1 MTDSTGVAT
10 TVREVALAPGG
21 EVSINL
27 TSSDVRVT
35 AVDGDV
41 VTIRTRGGEDIDD
54 EILVEDEP
62 GRVFIRD
69 AERGY
74 RIGPVRFGSG
84 GSVALDVDVPRTAR
98 LICKTLSGDVEAHG
112 VGHESRWSTASGDL
126 HLVVEGGSLIVDT
139 MSGDATVE
147 SAGPIGIRARTVS
160 GDLRL
165 HAPKIE
171 ALQASSTSGD
181 IRLDADLGS
190 AFEHIVTS
198 VSGDVFLHTSSPVRL
213 ETQTI
218 AGDVRATGVHSAE
231 GGRGRRTIIV
241 GDGSVR
247 LGVKTTSGDI
257 RLQGRGTAGI
267 PPIPM
272 PAAPAGPAAPAMP
285 KSPAMPKAP
294 RCPAAPVPPVAP
306 APPARRVVGRRGGR
320 GSAQPRPPRQ
330 RARRRLVRCR
340 EHGRPTRGRPPRH
353 PPRARARGARH
364 RGRLVPAGPAR
375 RGRSAQLP
383 GVLLMAADPLDD
395 ILRLVAEGRLSAE
408 EAGPLLAA
416 LDEAPAPSTRGG
428 GGPTAASAGD
438 RASSSG
444 RTPLEGQVLTGSP
457 STLRIEVRDN
467 GRSVVNLR
475 LPMAVGRFALDRVP
489 GLSGDQVTR
498 VREAMNSGF
507 RGPVLVVD
515 DGGSGVRIVLE

>member
-126 HLVVEGGSLIVDT
+126 HLVVGGGSLILDT

-285 KSPAMPKAP
+285 KA
-294 RCPAAPVPPVAP
+294 PAAPAAPVAPARPTAPVPPVPPVAP
-306 APPARRVVGRRGGR
+306 EPPVVDASWVVAEAEAAPN
-320 GSAQPRPPRQ
+320 
-330 RARRRLVRCR
+330 LVRPDSAPDGAWSGAESMVDRR
-340 EHGRPTRGRPPRH
+340 EA
-353 PPRARARGARH
+353 AR
-364 RGRLVPAGPAR
+364 L
-375 RGRSAQLP
+375 
-383 GVLLMAADPLDD
+383 D
-395 ILRLVAEGRLSAE
+395 ILRALERGELDIEAASYRLAQLD
-408 EAGPLLAA
+408 EAGP
-416 LDEAPAPSTRGG
+416 
-428 GGPTAASAGD
+428 
-438 RASSSG
+438 
-444 RTPLEGQVLTGSP
+444 
-457 STLRIEVRDN
+457 
-467 GRSVVNLR
+467 RS
-475 LPMAVGRFALDRVP
+475 
-489 GLSGDQVTR
+489 
-498 VREAMNSGF
+498 F
-507 RGPVLVVD
+507 RGFC
-515 DGGSGVRIVLE
+515 